1 MVRNLA
7 TVQDIIAA
15 KRDGLELSDNDMRRI
30 VLDYAADKIPDY
42 QMAALLMAAYIRG
55 LSLNETIALTRA
67 MVDSGSTVDLS
78 NISGVKVDKHSSGG
92 VGDKTTLVL
101 VPMLAA
107 CGLRVPKM
115 SGRGL
120 GFTGGT
126 LDKLESIPGLTTSL
140 PIHQFVRQ
148 VEEIGAAIAGQTADL
163 VPADKKIYA
172 LRDVTATVDS
182 ISLIAASIMSKKIA
196 CSTDII
202 LIDVKVGTGAFMQN
216 VAQAK
221 ELSHFLLSIGRAFRR
236 RVAVAIT
243 DMNQPLGR
251 AVGNALEV
259 AEAVETLKGHGPGD
273 VRELCVQLCGVIL
286 DMIGSYGTL
295 EQSLRT
301 AQAVLDDGS
310 ALDRFRKIISAQG
323 GDPEIIDNPDRL
335 PRARLQQSVP
345 SSKSGY
351 VVRIDCA
358 AIGRAAGVL
367 GAGRER
373 KEDNIDPAVG
383 VIVRKKLGDWVEE
396 GEALAEL
403 YSNDAARLPAA
414 MQLVSN
420 AYVIATER
428 CSEDVRL
435 IHEIV
440 R

>member
-1 MVRNLA
+1 
-7 TVQDIIAA
+7 
-15 KRDGLELSDNDMRRI
+15 
-30 VLDYAADKIPDY
+30 
-42 QMAALLMAAYIRG
+42 
-55 LSLNETIALTRA
+55 
-67 MVDSGSTVDLS
+67 
-78 NISGVKVDKHSSGG
+78 
-92 VGDKTTLVL
+92 
-101 VPMLAA
+101 
-107 CGLRVPKM
+107 
-115 SGRGL
+115 
-120 GFTGGT
+120 
-126 LDKLESIPGLTTSL
+126 
-140 PIHQFVRQ
+140 
-148 VEEIGAAIAGQTADL
+148 
-163 VPADKKIYA
+163 
-172 LRDVTATVDS
+172 
-182 ISLIAASIMSKKIA
+182 
-196 CSTDII
+196 
-202 LIDVKVGTGAFMQN
+202 MQN